1 MADLISIFAPM
12 TGSVTELEFI
22 PDPDY
27 AAKTHGD
34 GVAIVP
40 EDNALYSPVNGVF
53 DGFDAKTGSFAF
65 RADDNLDVLVQV
77 GIGEYNT
84 EDIPFTLKAQVGSSV
99 QAGDHIA
106 DVDLEKVMSFD
117 VLPMVPVIIT
127 SGMDGLTVK
136 PRERVLQ
143 LGISQISGG
152 SRTSVG
158 GYVEE
163 EPEEATPEEPAE
175 EIPAEEPKTSAPNP
189 YIVRLKAFLKA
200 QLKENMD
207 FLKQPGMAG
216 KVGAVLILFIAFQ
229 VLIFLLLFVIT
240 IM

>member
-40 EDNALYSPVNGVF
+40 EDNALYCPVNGVF

-136 PRERVLQ
+136 P
-143 LGISQISGG
+143 GSGHVEAG
-152 SRTSVG
+152 AGAVMTIEDKRDP
-158 GYVEE
+158 VEE

-200 QLKENMD
+200 QLKENID

-229 VLIFLLLFVIT
+229 VLIVLLLFVIT